1 MKNVVV
7 LCALVLTW
15 LSGCVF
21 EERSRGD
28 FERHNLSLLEVSR
41 RDSSVLVFEAKA
53 GAAYPENSATA
64 EAKRM
69 SWLQSWLDR
78 QGFCPDGYE
87 ITSRSKIEFGE
98 VNFHDMDLRYELQC
112 VDAPIEE
119 PAEE

>member
-7 LCALVLTW
+7 LCALVLTL

-41 RDSSVLVFEAKA
+41 RDNSVLVFEAKA

-87 ITSRSKIEFGE
+87 ITSRRKIEFGE
-98 VNFHDMDLRYELQC
+98 INFHDMDLRYELQC

-119 PAEE
+119 PVE